1 MEDLLMM
8 RVRMRVKMR
17 IRTRIRTMVKICDI
31 ESNFVGE
38 VEARTQNFLSADLL
52 PKPGCKGPYIH

>member
-8 RVRMRVKMR
+8 RMSIRVKMR
-17 IRTRIRTMVKICDI
+17 MRTRIRTMMKICDI
-31 ESNFVGE
+31 ESNFVSE

-52 PKPGCKGPYIH
+52 PKPGCKGPNIH

>member
-1 MEDLLMM
+1 MERESREEDLLMM

-17 IRTRIRTMVKICDI
+17 IKTRIRTIMKICGI

-38 VEARTQNFLSADLL
+38 VVAWTQKFL
-52 PKPGCKGPYIH
+52 